1 MKIIISMLMLIS
13 LQMCSQVK
21 KPQNTEVMENY
32 TTKNNPY
39 YSRTD
44 EVNWTS
50 LTVNGKKFFLPICMQ
65 LQEKLQPKDLL
76 QGNTMNLT
84 NWAIIIVRFAEIIF
98 SVQILNSHPPADG
111 RVFLKLIRKEQ
122 RINATRRT
130 EWKG

>member
-44 EVNWTS
+44 RS
-50 LTVNGKKFFLPICMQ
+50 
-65 LQEKLQPKDLL
+65 KL
-76 QGNTMNLT
+76 N
-84 NWAIIIVRFAEIIF
+84 I
-98 SVQILNSHPPADG
+98 SNS
-111 RVFLKLIRKEQ
+111 
-122 RINATRRT
+122 
-130 EWKG
+130 EWKKILSPDLYAIAR